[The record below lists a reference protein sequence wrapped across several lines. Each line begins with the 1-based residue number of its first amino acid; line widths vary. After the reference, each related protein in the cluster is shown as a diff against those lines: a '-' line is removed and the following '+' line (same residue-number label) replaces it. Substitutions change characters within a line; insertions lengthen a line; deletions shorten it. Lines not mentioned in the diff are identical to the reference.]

1 VNRTLTAPATRPAA
15 AGAGDGDAGLD
26 VLALDDPRWQAFV
39 ARSAAA
45 TPFHDPAWARVLATT
60 YGLRAFALLGDATA
74 GAPFLIARAPTGRR
88 VWVSLPYT
96 DELPV
101 LADSA
106 EAQRRFLSALVTLG
120 LRVGAR
126 RMDLRTSVDSVG
138 WRRETPAVL
147 HELQLQADA
156 EAVRRTFSK
165 SQVVRNI
172 RRAEREGVTVQAA
185 TGVDGMRTFYALHE
199 RTRRRQGVPVQPWR
213 FFALIWNHIVA
224 QGRGTVLIASLEGTP
239 LAGAVFLHGNG
250 TTIYKFG
257 ASDPSGWDRRP
268 NHAIFWRAIQEA
280 CARGD
285 VRMDFGRT
293 DLGQDGLRAFKSG
306 WGAQE
311 RPLVYSSLE
320 PRAAAGAEGLATRT
334 LAQVIRRGPSW
345 VGRGLGAALYRF
357 AAVR

>member
-1 VNRTLTAPATRPAA
+1 MS
-15 AGAGDGDAGLD
+15 GDARLLE
-26 VLALDDPRWQAFV
+26 LAVEDARWRAFV
-39 ARSAAA
+39 DRSASA
-45 TPFHDPAWARVLATT
+45 TPFHDAAWTRVLATT
-60 YGLRAFALLGDATA
+60 YGLHAFALLLEDETA
-74 GAPFLIARAPTGRR
+74 GAPFLIARGPTGRR
-88 VWVSLPYT
+88 VWISLPYT
-96 DELPV
+96 DELPL
-101 LADSA
+101 LADTA
-106 EAQRRFLSALVTLG
+106 EAHERFLRALAESG
-120 LRVGAR
+120 RRAGAR
-126 RMDLRTSVDSVG
+126 RVDLRTSVDELG
-138 WRRETPAVL
+138 WRRDTQAVL
-147 HELQLQADA
+147 HELDLHEDA
-156 EAVRRTFSK
+156 EAVHRGFSK

-172 RRAEREGVTVQAA
+172 KRAGRECVTVHAA
-185 TGVDGMRTFYALHE
+185 TGVGGMRTFYALHE

-213 FFALIWNHIVA
+213 FFAQLWEHVVA
-224 QGRGTVLIASLEGTP
+224 PGGGTVLIASHRTTP
-239 LAGAVFLHGNG
+239 LAAAVFLHGNG

-320 PRAAAGAEGLATRT
+320 PRAVAGAEGLATRA

-345 VGRGLGAALYRF
+345 AGRGLGAALYRF

>member
-1 VNRTLTAPATRPAA
+1 V
-15 AGAGDGDAGLD
+15 GAGDGGLRA
-26 VLALDDPRWQAFV
+26 VALEDPRWRALV
-39 ARSAAA
+39 ARSAPA

-60 YGLRAFALLGDATA
+60 YGLRACALLLDDETA
-74 GAPFLIARAPTGRR
+74 GAPFLIARGLTGRR

-96 DELPV
+96 DELAP
-101 LADSA
+101 LADTP
-106 EAQRRFLSALVTLG
+106 EARARFVVSLAAFGGRADAS
-120 LRVGAR
+120 RI
-126 RMDLRTSVDSVG
+126 DLRTSVEELG
-138 WRRETPAVL
+138 WHRDADAVL
-147 HELQLQADA
+147 HELDLRGGA
-156 EAVRRTFSK
+156 EAVHRGFSK

-172 RRAEREGVTVQAA
+172 KRAGRECVTVHAA
-185 TGVDGMRTFYALHE
+185 TGVGGMRTFYALHE

-213 FFALIWNHIVA
+213 FFAQLWEHVVA
-224 QGRGTVLIASLEGTP
+224 PGGGTVLIASHRTTP
-239 LAGAVFLHGNG
+239 LAAAVFLHGNG

-320 PRAAAGAEGLATRT
+320 PRAVAGAEGLATRA

-345 VGRGLGAALYRF
+345 AGRGLGAALYRF